1 MCTLECIFNSQKN
14 VIDQL
19 DNENVIA
26 IIDKPEIA
34 DSFID
39 AAADNTFTPIV
50 LGDIDVSDAIDVN
63 NTKPI
68 VVDTIDKV
76 DEAEKE
82 IKASQGNDICTTKY
96 PILHKLNQ
104 LT

>member
-1 MCTLECIFNSQKN
+1 MHSESEFLTCTLSSQKN
-14 VIDQL
+14 IIDQL
-19 DNENVIA
+19 NNENVIA

-34 DSFID
+34 GNFVD

-63 NTKPI
+63 ATKPI
-68 VVDTIDKV
+68 IVDTIDKV

-82 IKASQGNDICTTKY
+82 IKASQGQDAEHY
-96 PILHKLNQ
+96 F
-104 LT
+104 